1 MQNRF
6 FCAQPIL
13 PPMTN
18 HIYLTDAALD
28 TLVVQALQEDL
39 GPLWQ
44 DHTSLAT
51 IPPDQMGTARCLV
64 KGHGV
69 LAGVAFAQRVF
80 TKLDSGAQ
88 VTVQILDGSDVAPGS
103 VPFLVQAPV
112 RTLLMGERLA
122 LNAMQRMS
130 GIATATRQVVQALE
144 GTGCRVLDTRKTTP
158 LVRVLEK
165 WAVKLGGGTNHRYGL
180 FDMILIK
187 DNHIDAAG
195 GIVQAIQAARAY
207 CTEKALDIPIEV
219 EARTLQEVELALSA
233 GGLDRILLDN
243 MPPDTLREAVALVGG
258 RMPTEASGNI
268 TLENARAVAL
278 TGVDFISMGSL
289 THSYKSLDISL
300 KLVSA

>member
-1 MQNRF
+1 
-6 FCAQPIL
+6 
-13 PPMTN
+13 
-18 HIYLTDAALD
+18 
-28 TLVVQALQEDL
+28 
-39 GPLWQ
+39 
-44 DHTSLAT
+44 
-51 IPPDQMGTARCLV
+51 
-64 KGHGV
+64 
-69 LAGVAFAQRVF
+69 
-80 TKLDSGAQ
+80 
-88 VTVQILDGSDVAPGS
+88 
-103 VPFLVQAPV
+103 
-112 RTLLMGERLA
+112 MGERLA

-165 WAVKLGGGTNHRYGL
+165 WAVKLGGGTNHRFGL

-195 GIVQAIQAARAY
+195 GIVPAISAARAY
-207 CTEKALDIPIEV
+207 CAEKALDIPIEV
-219 EARTLQEVELALSA
+219 EARTLEEVALALSA

-243 MPPDTLREAVALVGG
+243 MPPDTLRQAVGLVGG
-258 RMPTEASGNI
+258 RIPTEASGNI
-268 TLENARAVAL
+268 TLENAREIAL